1 MSTLVTD
8 RRAQTV
14 SVERLP
20 ARVLFWGALLGV
32 VLMVLGT
39 GVYALGPGGRPD
51 LVGVRSGP
59 GSSHA
64 APPGVVFRSV
74 GETLRALGH
83 WPPDPAGVAAAGI
96 LLVLATPVAAVA
108 VAVGAFLRNGDVRFA
123 AIGLLVLAA
132 LIASFVLGVG

>member
-1 MSTLVTD
+1 MSALVTD
-8 RRAQTV
+8 RRAQTI

-39 GVYALGPGGRPD
+39 GVYALGPEGRPD

-59 GSSHA
+59 ESGHA

-74 GETLRALGH
+74 GETWRALVH

-96 LLVLATPVAAVA
+96 LVVLATPVAAVA
-108 VAVGAFLRNGDVRFA
+108 VAVAAFVRAGDARFA
-123 AIGLLVLAA
+123 AIGLLV
-132 LIASFVLGVG
+132 GGWR